1 MLNSFLNLPTFIMIL
16 AAILVSSSVS
26 FIALLII
33 RKKVDWESFQEN
45 HEVGGF
51 LFNALGLIYAVLI
64 AFVVYASWQEY
75 NSALAICDKEANL
88 MQDLYLNSDGLPEQ
102 YREDL
107 KENIIQY
114 LRKVIVDDWPL
125 LDQDERNPETRK
137 ILLDLWYVYV
147 NMDSLDTEKE
157 KIFYSE
163 SVSKLDE
170 VTEYRRLRILSGQNH
185 IPVVIWTVILIGA
198 LTSVG
203 FSLFFGTR
211 NLKVQAAMTSL
222 FALTNAIIIVLILN
236 LDHPYTGDVK
246 IKPEAYE
253 EVLENIL
260 KMDDLK
266 IPNK

>member
-1 MLNSFLNLPTFIMIL
+1 MLNSFLNLPAFIMIL
-16 AAILVSSSVS
+16 AAILISSSVS

-33 RKKVDWESFQEN
+33 RKKVDWESFKEN

-75 NSALAICDKEANL
+75 NSAQSICDKEANL

-102 YREDL
+102 FRTEI
-107 KENIIQY
+107 KENVILY
-114 LRKVIVDDWPL
+114 LRKVINDDWPL
-125 LDQDERNPETRK
+125 LDDDQRNPESRK
-137 ILLDLWYVYV
+137 ILLDLWNIYV
-147 NMDSLDTEKE
+147 NMDSLETEKE
-157 KIFYSE
+157 KIFYAE
-163 SVSKLDE
+163 SVSRLDE
-170 VTEYRRLRILSGQNH
+170 VTQYRRLRILSGQNH

-203 FSLFFGTR
+203 FSLFFGTK

-236 LDHPYTGDVK
+236 LDHPFTGDIK
-246 IKPEAYE
+246 IKPEPYE

-260 KMDDLK
+260 EMDDIKK
-266 IPNK
+266 IE